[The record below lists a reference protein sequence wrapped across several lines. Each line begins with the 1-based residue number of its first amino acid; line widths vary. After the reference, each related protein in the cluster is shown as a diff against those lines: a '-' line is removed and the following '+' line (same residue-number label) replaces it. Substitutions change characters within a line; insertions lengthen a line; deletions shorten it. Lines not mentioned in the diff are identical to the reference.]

1 MEKVKSKLNCV
12 TSITTLFVYIEK
24 NIIMYGEFYLS
35 SDPLCNMIMSK
46 VSGRSAG
53 GRHKHMDF
61 GLRGYFHQHRNQ
73 ETHQ

>member
-1 MEKVKSKLNCV
+1 MVNFICL
-12 TSITTLFVYIEK
+12 
-24 NIIMYGEFYLS
+24 GLS